1 MTSAGHHVVFFD
13 GVCGLCDR
21 TVQFLLRHDR
31 RDRLRFAPLQGATA
45 RRMLPPLGGRP
56 EELNTIYVVTSDGRL
71 LERSRAVLFAATA
84 LGGGWSLL
92 GALRLVPRPLADVIY
107 GVVARVRYRIFGR
120 LDACAMPT
128 PAQRAKFLDDQT
140 SPMSIE
146 R

>member
-1 MTSAGHHVVFFD
+1 VFFD
-13 GVCGLCDR
+13 GVCGLCNR

-31 RDRLRFAPLQGATA
+31 RDRLRFAPLQGPTA
-45 RRMLPPLGGRP
+45 ARMLPPLGGHP

-84 LGGGWSLL
+84 LGGGWTLL
-92 GALRLVPRPLADVIY
+92 GALRVVPRPVADVIY
-107 GVVARVRYRIFGR
+107 GGVARVRYRIFGR
-120 LDACAMPT
+120 LDACAMPSA
-128 PAQRAKFLDDQT
+128 AQRAKFLDDQT